1 METPLSCSGS
11 ESSFVPVSKV
21 DASYPELEIPQKRHS
36 CSQKTQQLAA
46 DFLLGDI
53 IFFVLY

>member
-1 METPLSCSGS
+1 METPLSHSGS

-21 DASYPELEIPQKRHS
+21 DALYPELEIPQKRHS
-36 CSQKTQQLAA
+36 YPWETQQLAA

-53 IFFVLY
+53 IFFVY